1 MNERLSGP
9 KMLLWAGLLCL
20 LVCAV
25 GATILREWLRGAP

>member
-9 KMLLWAGLLCL
+9 KMLLWAGLLFL

-25 GATILREWLRGAP
+25 GMGILVEWLRGAP